1 MENCDRAERGQ
12 VAVSAF
18 VATETDS
25 YRLEKDEVHLQDLLT
40 DLRHWAAQ
48 RDLDFDFIG
57 RNSEF
62 QFRAEVDED
71 VASAKPNIGRGRDV
85 VRMSTE
91 RAMGCTN

>member
-25 YRLEKDEVHLQDLLT
+25 YRLEKDEVHLQDLLI

-48 RDLDFDFIG
+48 RDLDFDFID

-62 QFRAEVDED
+62 QFGAEVDED
-71 VASAKPNIGRGRDV
+71 IASAKAEIRSDRDV

-91 RAMGCTN
+91 RVMGCAN